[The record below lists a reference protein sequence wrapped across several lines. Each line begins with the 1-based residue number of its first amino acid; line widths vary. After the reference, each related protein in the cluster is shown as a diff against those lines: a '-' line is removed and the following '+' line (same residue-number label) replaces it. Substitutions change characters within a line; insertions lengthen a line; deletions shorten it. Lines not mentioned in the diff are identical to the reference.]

1 MKLSLVHSVLS
12 NRFLI
17 WQLAKREI
25 VGRYRGSALG
35 LAWSLIHP
43 ILMLVVYT
51 FVFAVVF
58 KARWGVDDSET
69 RGDFALVLFAG
80 LIINNLFAECINRA
94 PMLIV
99 QNVNYVKKV
108 VFPLEI
114 LPLVS
119 ACSAV
124 FHACVSLLVL
134 LAAQLILRQS
144 LPWTIVLFPLLIAPL
159 LIATIGASWFLSSL
173 GVYVR
178 DVVHLTGLFTTV
190 MLFMS
195 PVFYPVSA
203 LPVELQP
210 WLSLNPLTFI
220 LEASRGLLIFGQIPN
235 LFVCVAYWMGS
246 LVVAVLGFWWF
257 QHTRQGFADV
267 L

>member
-1 MKLSLVHSVLS
+1 VRLSLVQSTKS
-12 NRFLI
+12 NRYLI

-25 VGRYRGSALG
+25 IGRYRGSALG

-43 ILMLVVYT
+43 MLMLVVYT

-58 KARWGVDDSET
+58 RARWGVGEAET
-69 RGDFALVLFAG
+69 KGDFALVLFAG

-94 PMLIV
+94 PTLIV
-99 QNVNYVKKV
+99 QNINYVKKV
-108 VFPLEI
+108 VFPLEV

-119 ACSAV
+119 AGSAV
-124 FHACVSLLVL
+124 FHAGVSLVVL
-134 LAAQLILRQS
+134 LVAQLILRHS
-144 LPWTIVLFPLLIAPL
+144 LPWTIVLFPLLITPL
-159 LIATIGASWFLSSL
+159 LIATIGASWFLASL
-173 GVYVR
+173 GVYLR
-178 DVVHLTGLFTTV
+178 DVAHLTGLFTTV

-220 LEASRGLLIFGQIPN
+220 LEAGRGLLLFGQIPN
-235 LFVCVAYWMGS
+235 LFVCAGYWLGS
-246 LVVAVLGFWWF
+246 LVVATLGFWWF